1 MSNRTPRYLP
11 HHSNWLPILLGI
23 LGLACLYAT
32 SRYNFLLF
40 HCLAEAFSI
49 VIAIAVFAIFW
60 NTRRF
65 FEPGFY
71 LIIGFG
77 CLFAG
82 LLDLIYVFGHPGMSV
97 FPGANGNVALQAKTV
112 AQWYVS
118 LSCVCAVPFLRR
130 KIDQNLALVV
140 YSALLVLALAS
151 IFYWRV
157 FPDCFVEG
165 VGFTPFARIGLVI
178 SCSAYLGALVLLV
191 RNRREFDTYVFK
203 LLAATLIAFFIQDA
217 ASAVAEDLNGFA
229 KTLAHLCQ
237 IVAIYFVYKAFVEM
251 GLTKPYDLLFRSQQ
265 QSAEAL
271 ERQQQFLEAVLDN
284 AQSGIVAC
292 DANGVLVLL
301 NRALREFHGL
311 PQAPTSADRWSE
323 HYDLYHLDGKTRMR
337 TEEIPLFRALQG
349 EHVHDV
355 EMMVVPKAGPARTF
369 VASGEPLRGKD
380 GENRGAVVA
389 IHDITDRKQ
398 AEEALRAEV
407 EFRRVVMQRAA
418 EGLCVC
424 HDVPDYPYV
433 RFTIW
438 NDRMEQITGYT
449 MDEINRQG
457 WYQSVY
463 PDPELQARAIARMAR
478 MRQSDDLL
486 AEEWEITRA
495 DGSKRQLQISTSV
508 VHDSDGT
515 RHVLALMHDVTDR
528 KRAEEALRESHDQLA
543 RLADNLPHSI
553 VYQMMPDA
561 NGNRHF
567 TYFSAAAERILGITP
582 EEVKADAGV
591 LYRQILE
598 PFRPAMERAEVTA
611 ATNQSLFDAEVPV
624 RMTDGTVKWLHICST
639 PYQRKDGQTV
649 WDGIATDITDRKHAE
664 EALRQSEE
672 GLRLVLEASG
682 TGWWSLDLA
691 SAELTADDRCK
702 AMFGLPSTTEPSF
715 ALFRER
721 VFPDDRLVAERHL
734 AEARGQPGDYE
745 AEYRTVWPDG
755 SLHWLFIKGRAFHDT
770 AKPCIKGIVMDVTDR
785 KRAEEALR
793 ASEENFRTFFN
804 SVDEYLFVLN
814 QEGCILHIN
823 DTATVKLRYTQEEL
837 IGKSV
842 LCLHPED
849 RREEAAR
856 IVADMSAGKVATCPL
871 PVVTKEG
878 RLIPVETRVVK
889 GKWNGHDVLFG
900 ISKDLSELRA
910 SEERFFKAFH
920 SNPSLMA
927 ITSLTDNRFI
937 DVNESFLRTLGYE
950 RHEVLGATT
959 AELSLFADPGQR
971 TAALAVLSERGVLR
985 EFEADVRTKD
995 GQVRHGLFS
1004 AEFIQLQDQ
1013 QVLLTVMNDITD
1025 RKRTEEMLRESEERH
1040 RLLVETIPQLAWRS
1054 SADGLDIDCNRRW
1067 YEYTGQTPARVRAHG
1082 WLAAVHPDDLFR
1094 VAEQAAHAASTR
1106 ESYEIEYRLR
1116 RASDGSYR
1124 WHLARAIP
1132 SLGEDGQVTCWFG
1145 SATDIEDLKQAQE
1158 ILNQAHE
1165 EQLER
1170 HRAELAHV
1178 ARLSMMGEMAASL
1191 AHELNQPLHAIN
1203 NYASGSLMRLLKTPQ
1218 RDQELVTALEKVSEE
1233 ANRAAEIVR
1242 RVKWF
1247 VQKRES
1253 PFSEVSV
1260 NRLVEEVVLLSKAE
1274 LEQRHAKVALE
1285 LSDNLPVVMG
1295 DPVQIEQVI
1304 MNLVRNGLEAM
1315 EETPEENRLLGI
1327 KTMRRGDE
1335 MVQLEVCDR
1344 GKGIGREDLAKVF
1357 EPFFTTKPEGM
1368 GMGLAISRSIVRAH
1382 GGRLWLS
1389 ADQDQGCTFHFTLPV
1404 GERS

>member
-1 MSNRTPRYLP
+1 MSNHTLRYVPP
-11 HHSNWLPILLGI
+11 HPNLLPIFLGT
-23 LGLACLYAT
+23 LGLAGLYAI

-40 HCLAEAFSI
+40 HCLAEAFTI

-65 FEPGFY
+65 LDDGVY
-71 LIIGFG
+71 LVIGFG

-82 LLDLIYVFGHPGMSV
+82 ILDLIYIFAYPGMSV
-97 FPGANGNVALQAKTV
+97 FPNADGNIALQAKTV

-130 KIDQNLALVV
+130 KINQNLALFV
-140 YSALLVLALAS
+140 YAALLALALGA

-157 FPDCFVEG
+157 FPDCFIEG
-165 VGFTPFARIGLVI
+165 VGFTPFARFGLVI

-217 ASAVAEDLNGFA
+217 ACAVAEDLNGFA
-229 KTLAHLCQ
+229 RTVAHLCQ
-237 IVAIYFVYKAFVEM
+237 IVAIYFVYKAFVEV
-251 GLTKPYDLLFRSQQ
+251 GLTKPYDLLFRGQQ

-292 DANGVLVLL
+292 DANGVLTVF
-301 NRALREFHGL
+301 NRALRDLHAL
-311 PQAPTSADRWSE
+311 PQEPIPAQQWAE
-323 HYDLYHLDGKTRMR
+323 HYDLYHPDGKTRMK
-337 TEEIPLFRALQG
+337 TEELPLFRALQG
-349 EHVHDV
+349 ERVHDV
-355 EMMVVPKAGPARTF
+355 EMMVVPQTGPARTF

-389 IHDITDRKQ
+389 FHDITDRKQ
-398 AEEALRAEV
+398 AEEALRTEV

-418 EGLCVC
+418 EGLCLC
-424 HDVPDYPYV
+424 HEVPDYPYV

-438 NDRMEQITGYT
+438 NARMEQITGYT

-463 PDPELQARAIARMAR
+463 PDPELQARAVARMVR

-495 DGSKRQLQISTSV
+495 DGTKRQLQISTSA

-528 KRAEEALRESHDQLA
+528 KRAEEALRESHDQLT

-567 TYFSAAAERILGITP
+567 TYFSAAAKRILGITP

-598 PFRPAMERAEVTA
+598 PFRPAMEQAEVTA
-611 ATNQSLFDAEVPV
+611 AKNQSLFDAETPV

-639 PYQRKDGQTV
+639 PYQREDGQTV

-702 AMFGLPSTTEPSF
+702 ALFGLPSTTEPSF

-721 VFPDDRLVAERHL
+721 VFPDDRLVAEKHL

-770 AKPCIKGIVMDVTDR
+770 AKPCIKGVVMDVTDR
-785 KRAEEALR
+785 KQAEEALR
-793 ASEENFRTFFN
+793 ASEEDFRTFFN
-804 SVDEYLFVLN
+804 SIDEYLFVLN
-814 QEGCILHIN
+814 QEGCILHVN
-823 DTATVKLRYTQEEL
+823 DTVMAKLGYSREEL

-842 LCLHPED
+842 LCLHPEE
-849 RREEAAR
+849 RREEAAQ
-856 IVADMSAGKVATCPL
+856 IVADMSAGKAATCPI
-871 PVVTKEG
+871 PVITKGG
-878 RLIPVETRVVK
+878 RLLPVETRVVK
-889 GKWNGHDVLFG
+889 GKWSGQDVLFG

-910 SEERFFKAFH
+910 SEETFSKAFH
-920 SNPSLMA
+920 SNPSPMA
-927 ITSLTDNRFI
+927 ITSLATHRFM
-937 DVNESFLRTLGYE
+937 DVNRAFLDTLGYE
-950 RHEVLGATT
+950 KDEVLGATAADLT
-959 AELSLFADPGQR
+959 LFADPSQR
-971 TAALAVLSERGVLR
+971 TAALAALRERGSLR
-985 EFEADVRTKD
+985 DCEADARTKD
-995 GQVRHGLFS
+995 GQVRHGLFA

-1025 RKRTEEMLRESEERH
+1025 RKRAEKMLRESEERH

-1054 SADGLDIDCNRRW
+1054 SPDGLDLDCNRRW
-1067 YEYTGQTPARVRAHG
+1067 YEYTGQTSAQVRAHG
-1082 WLAAVHPDDLFR
+1082 WLAAVHPEDLFR
-1094 VAEQAAHAASTR
+1094 VAEHAAHAASTG
-1106 ESYEIEYRLR
+1106 EPYEIEYRLR

-1158 ILNQAHE
+1158 ILKKVHE

-1178 ARLSMMGEMAASL
+1178 ARLSMMGEMAAGL
-1191 AHELNQPLHAIN
+1191 AHELNQPLHVIN
-1203 NYASGSLMRLLKTPQ
+1203 NYASGSLLRLLETPQ
-1218 RDQELVTALEKVSEE
+1218 RDQELVTALQKVSDE
-1233 ANRAAEIVR
+1233 ANRAAAIVR
-1242 RVKWF
+1242 RVRGF

-1253 PFSEVSV
+1253 QLSEASV
-1260 NRLVEEVVLLSKAE
+1260 NKLVEEVVLLSKAE
-1274 LEQRHAKVALE
+1274 LEQRRVRVALE
-1285 LSDNLPVVMG
+1285 LSENLPVVIG

-1315 EETPEENRLLGI
+1315 EEMPEENRLLGI
-1327 KTMRRGDE
+1327 KTVRCGDE
-1335 MVQLEVCDR
+1335 MVQVEVCDR
-1344 GKGIGREDLAKVF
+1344 GKGIGGEDLEKVF

-1368 GMGLAISRSIVRAH
+1368 GMGLAISRSIVQAH

-1389 ADQDQGCTFHFTLPV
+1389 ANQDQGCTFHFTLPV
-1404 GERS
+1404 GRRS